1 MLRKH
6 ALAATS
12 THPKN
17 LHFLPKYDIIPK
29 YL

>member
-12 THPKN
+12 THLKN
-17 LHFLPKYDIIPK
+17 LQFGIKYDIIPK